1 MQDIILA
8 EIADCQ
14 QYLDVEGDNE
24 LDRPFY
30 EGRIHALE
38 WVLKQLPEEG

>member
-1 MQDIILA
+1 MYDIILE
-8 EIADCQ
+8 EIEDCK
-14 QYLDVEGDNE
+14 QYLEVEGDNE

-38 WVLKQLPEEG
+38 WVLKQLPDEG

>member
-1 MQDIILA
+1 MREIIEA
-8 EIADCQ
+8 EIQDCQ
-14 QYLDVEGDNE
+14 QYLDVEGDSE

-38 WVLKQLPEEG
+38 WVLKQLPDEG